1 MQKNI
6 MIKLQGSQSVD
17 SQSGD
22 PIELTTAGVI
32 EHSEEGCKITYEES
46 ELTGMQGTTTTII
59 VEKTGKITLNRA
71 GTTNSCLVFEEGQK
85 HVSYYDVGEGA
96 FTISVYTEYLEA
108 DINKCGG
115 EIEIEY
121 VLEVDNRVMG
131 SNTIKLD
138 FEYTN
143 GGF

>member
-1 MQKNI
+1 MLKNI
-6 MIKLQGSQSVD
+6 LIKLQGSQEVNSQKVD
-17 SQSGD
+17 SV
-22 PIELTTAGVI
+22 ELTTTGTI
-32 EHSEEGCKITYEES
+32 ERLDEGCKIVYEES

-85 HVSYYDVGEGA
+85 HMSYYDMGEGA

-108 DINKCGG
+108 DINKLGG

-121 VLEVDNRVMG
+121 LLEIDNKMVG
-131 SNTIKLD
+131 SNTIRLE
-138 FEYTN
+138 FEYVN
-143 GGF
+143 GGY